1 MRMVH
6 CYDCGKQYDY
16 DEDGFCPRCGA
27 FNQPAKKE
35 SAVRTYS
42 EAAPSRREK
51 ASAGKGSG
59 QLQQELGK
67 NLKQM
72 EQAIQKMLG
81 SSSGGGTRL
90 PGGHL

>member
-1 MRMVH
+1 MRMVR

-42 EAAPSRREK
+42 EAAPSRRDHCTA
-51 ASAGKGSG
+51 ASRRVRFSTVTPTIWKKPLRAHS
-59 QLQQELGK
+59 
-67 NLKQM
+67 
-72 EQAIQKMLG
+72 A
-81 SSSGGGTRL
+81 
-90 PGGHL
+90 